1 MASLRHL
8 PARDCEEAMKP
19 DEVVKLMPC
28 PFCGREAQQRVCRNA
43 ESMTESYL
51 GARCDAHTHWMTVE
65 QWNHRTLRSQLN
77 AALQVPVKEAGAA
90 QDVGTRLQGESA
102 KLPASAAPDSGE
114 MPEDVI
120 EQLAALEH
128 EQWM

>member
-51 GARCDAHTHWMTVE
+51 GDRCDAHTHWMTVE

-77 AALQVPVKEAGAA
+77 AAP
-90 QDVGTRLQGESA
+90 QDAVRPTQQSA
-102 KLPASAAPDSGE
+102 KPDTASAAPDSVEG
-114 MPEDVI
+114 MPERWKVFC
-120 EQLAALEH
+120 
-128 EQWM
+128 